1 MCLMVIYRN
10 SDNAATDSPDGIA
23 SIESDLE
30 ESVDTFYNQC
40 MYIQMEYCEKS
51 TLR

>member
-1 MCLMVIYRN
+1 MAYRH
-10 SDNAATDSPDGIA
+10 SGNAETDSPDGVV
-23 SIESDLE
+23 SFESDFE
-30 ESVDTFYNQC
+30 ESVNTFHNQC